1 MGVPALD
8 WTFRRRIA
16 VDLFLRVYFSTR
28 NFWQA
33 QGYRHMG
40 AHHLLSADAGTVHR
54 GTFDAAF
61 PAVLT
66 MNSGDTVEITSLSGD
81 RADLPVHRAGRPSG

>member
-28 NFWQA
+28 NFW
-33 QGYRHMG
+33 
-40 AHHLLSADAGTVHR
+40 
-54 GTFDAAF
+54 
-61 PAVLT
+61 
-66 MNSGDTVEITSLSGD
+66 
-81 RADLPVHRAGRPSG
+81 